1 MARIDIN
8 DPYENYLKSLVDAG
22 LFRSVTAA
30 AENAIHKQM
39 IEDEKLRLAS
49 ISAAIAKG
57 EADIQAGRTV
67 RYTPNLMAE
76 ISEKGKQAA
85 LVGKPVKSEVKL

>member
-8 DPYENYLKSLVDAG
+8 DPYENYLKSLVNAG

-39 IEDEKLRLAS
+39 IEDEKLRFAS

-57 EADIQAGRTV
+57 ETDIQAGRTV
-67 RYTPNLMAE
+67 RYTPNLMNE

-85 LVGKPVKSEVKL
+85 LAGRPVKIEAKP

>member
-8 DPYENYLKSLVDAG
+8 DPYEDYLKSLVDAG

-30 AENAIHKQM
+30 AESAIYKQM
-39 IEDEKLRLAS
+39 MEDEKLRLSS

-57 EADIQAGRTV
+57 EIDIRAGRTV
-67 RYTPNLMAE
+67 RYRPNLMAE

-85 LVGKPVKSEVKL
+85 IAGKPVKSEVKS